1 MKKKILIGYNY
12 ILHYRK
18 PMFNLLSEKYDV
30 TVLHS
35 GKSINNKNDKYQEL
49 ISTAKKSGPFFFQE
63 GLINEIKNNEYDF
76 IILLFDVRWV
86 NTIVSVFRFR
96 KTKNI
101 ILWGAWLTNNKVTN
115 NIRSWISKK
124 VYANV
129 FYTNKSRLDFIN
141 LGINKSNSYV
151 ANNTF
156 DVGERVQS
164 YNMRIKDTILFVG
177 TLNTRKENDIL
188 ISSFNNIINKIPK
201 NICLSFIGDGDQLL
215 NLSNQVK
222 SYQIQSRVKFYG
234 RIEDVNKLKDFYK
247 RAIVS
252 VSFGQSGL
260 SVLQSLGY
268 GVPFLTKKNSVSGGE
283 KTNII
288 NDFNGIFCEDN
299 QKSLET
305 SLIKLCLD
313 IEFSKKLGKNAF
325 DYYTKYCTIENMTQG
340 FIDAI
345 EKTNK
350 TKIYTNNEG

>member
-1 MKKKILIGYNY
+1 
-12 ILHYRK
+12 
-18 PMFNLLSEKYDV
+18 
-30 TVLHS
+30 
-35 GKSINNKNDKYQEL
+35 
-49 ISTAKKSGPFFFQE
+49 
-63 GLINEIKNNEYDF
+63 
-76 IILLFDVRWV
+76 
-86 NTIVSVFRFR
+86 
-96 KTKNI
+96 
-101 ILWGAWLTNNKVTN
+101 
-115 NIRSWISKK
+115 
-124 VYANV
+124 
-129 FYTNKSRLDFIN
+129 
-141 LGINKSNSYV
+141 
-151 ANNTF
+151 
-156 DVGERVQS
+156 
-164 YNMRIKDTILFVG
+164 MRIKDTILFVG

>member
-141 LGINKSNSYV
+141 LGINK
-151 ANNTF
+151 
-156 DVGERVQS
+156 
-164 YNMRIKDTILFVG
+164 YNF
-177 TLNTRKENDIL
+177 
-188 ISSFNNIINKIPK
+188 
-201 NICLSFIGDGDQLL
+201 
-215 NLSNQVK
+215 
-222 SYQIQSRVKFYG
+222 
-234 RIEDVNKLKDFYK
+234 
-247 RAIVS
+247 
-252 VSFGQSGL
+252 
-260 SVLQSLGY
+260 
-268 GVPFLTKKNSVSGGE
+268 
-283 KTNII
+283 
-288 NDFNGIFCEDN
+288 
-299 QKSLET
+299 
-305 SLIKLCLD
+305 
-313 IEFSKKLGKNAF
+313 
-325 DYYTKYCTIENMTQG
+325 
-340 FIDAI
+340 
-345 EKTNK
+345 
-350 TKIYTNNEG
+350 